1 MEDIKKII
9 KNSLITSI
17 IILVYGLIV
26 RSKEV
31 YGGMFLGSLISI
43 FCFYTIYLDIKNLLL
58 RGSSFKNGFLKYL
71 KRYSIYCVSL
81 GTSSY
86 FFGLEMMLG
95 TAIGLLNIKFNI
107 LLMVLYKNLLKWKD
121 KYLK

>member
-17 IILVYGLIV
+17 IILIYGLIV
-26 RSKEV
+26 GSKEV
-31 YGGMFLGSLISI
+31 FGGMFLGSLISI
-43 FCFYTIYLDIKNLLL
+43 FCFYTIYLDVKTSLL
-58 RGSSFKNGFLKYL
+58 RGASFKSGVLNYL
-71 KRYSIYCVSL
+71 KRYFIYCVSL
-81 GTSSY
+81 GTSIY
-86 FFGLEMMLG
+86 FFGLGMMLG
-95 TAIGLLNIKFNI
+95 TAIGLLNIRFNI